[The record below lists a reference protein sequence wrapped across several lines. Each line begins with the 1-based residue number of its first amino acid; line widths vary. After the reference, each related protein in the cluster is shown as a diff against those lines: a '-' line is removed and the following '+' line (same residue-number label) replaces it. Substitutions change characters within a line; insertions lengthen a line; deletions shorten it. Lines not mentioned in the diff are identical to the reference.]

1 MHTKAYISMFICML
15 KVMLR
20 LPYPEHRNKLQNLNH
35 RIYNLLFAKIIGC
48 TLLAAL
54 LRWKMTPHLEC
65 FLLCT
70 YLSCPVHVF
79 LVLLY
84 QWSNHFVFLYVCLFD
99 ILFFNTALTAWFPN
113 RCLYFLLFELSVYLI
128 YYCSTK
134 LFLGG
139 FSLTFVPIFLAVI
152 DHCFWTISLSFIFE

>member
-1 MHTKAYISMFICML
+1 MFICML

-20 LPYPEHRNKLQNLNH
+20 LPYPKHRNKPQNLNH
-35 RIYNLLFAKIIGC
+35 RIYNFLLAKIIGC

-54 LRWKMTPHLEC
+54 LRWQMTPHLGC

-84 QWSNHFVFLYVCLFD
+84 QWSHHFVCFSVRLFVWYFIFSTQHWLGD
-99 ILFFNTALTAWFPN
+99 MLDFPTDVYIF
-113 RCLYFLLFELSVYLI
+113 CYFELSVYRI

-134 LFLGG
+134 LFLW
-139 FSLTFVPIFLAVI
+139 VFL
-152 DHCFWTISLSFIFE
+152 